1 MILYNAK
8 LFISILFWPCTVV
21 SEISVKMFARSL
33 ILPALVLG
41 TVYAE
46 PYNCASSYKPS
57 DYIGK
62 VRVPTNCK
70 VEQLG
75 CPSSWKSG
83 VPKGTE
89 TSTPMIYH
97 KFLNCHEGF
106 TLCGYVPID
115 PKSGEVLGH
124 SGVTIGAGVDLGS
137 KSRASFP
144 SVSSELVDKVVPYFG
159 LIKSDAACAA
169 IERPLTLTEAEANT
183 LTEAIRNVTVKDISR
198 RYDQDKDKKALE
210 FKSLPRGTRTAIVS
224 VWYQFGNPR
233 RFAKFWS
240 FVKKNDRKNAIKE
253 LRTFYKNPKKQTKGD
268 LKRRNNEADIIEATL
283 AKCNRSVDVVFLIDE
298 SESVFEENFQKSL
311 DFVKNMI
318 KAFPDEKLS
327 GKNGTRFG
335 LSTFDHDCRSHF
347 YLSDYTNQ
355 SAYLSAI
362 SRVSYS
368 GGETILGRALELIL
382 TDQFNEERGLRPE
395 VDGISRVLIVLTDG
409 QSYDSVSTPAKNVRD
424 ENIVIYA
431 IGIGSY
437 DDEQVKE
444 IASSESHV
452 YTLSSF
458 TELEKFIST
467 ITSSTCNEPRPASLK
482 EAMITNVKKGTY
494 QYFRY
499 KVKKSSNLKIN
510 VVDISGHTI
519 VYASRTNPHP
529 YKYDN
534 DIAFDLSTQAN
545 KVIVISARTP
555 VPDKRVKRST
565 DDELTREIYVSV
577 TSDTDSATFKIEGN
591 ECNPLNCRE
600 GTNEMP
606 TRPLSSGEIVMA
618 TKIVVVNFALL
629 IMLFEIY
636 DF

>member
-8 LFISILFWPCTVV
+8 LFISILFWPCIVV

-33 ILPALVLG
+33 ILLALVLG

-46 PYNCASSYKPS
+46 PYNCASSYEPS

-75 CPSSWKSG
+75 CPPSWKSG
-83 VPKGTE
+83 IPEGTE
-89 TSTPMIYH
+89 TSAPMIYH

-198 RYDQDKDKKALE
+198 RYDNDKDKKALE

-233 RFAKFWS
+233 RFATFWS
-240 FVKKNDRKNAIKE
+240 FVKKNDWKNAIKE
-253 LRTFYKNPKKQTKGD
+253 LRTFYKNPKKQAKGD

-318 KAFPDEKLS
+318 KAFPDETLS
-327 GKNGTRFG
+327 GKMA
-335 LSTFDHDCRSHF
+335 
-347 YLSDYTNQ
+347 Q
-355 SAYLSAI
+355 
-362 SRVSYS
+362 
-368 GGETILGRALELIL
+368 
-382 TDQFNEERGLRPE
+382 
-395 VDGISRVLIVLTDG
+395 
-409 QSYDSVSTPAKNVRD
+409 DSVCPHSITIADR
-424 ENIVIYA
+424 ISIYQTTQ
-431 IGIGSY
+431 ISQLTFPQLV
-437 DDEQVKE
+437 EFPTWVEKP
-444 IASSESHV
+444 
-452 YTLSSF
+452 TLA
-458 TELEKFIST
+458 EL
-467 ITSSTCNEPRPASLK
+467 
-482 EAMITNVKKGTY
+482 
-494 QYFRY
+494 
-499 KVKKSSNLKIN
+499 
-510 VVDISGHTI
+510 
-519 VYASRTNPHP
+519 
-529 YKYDN
+529 
-534 DIAFDLSTQAN
+534 
-545 KVIVISARTP
+545 
-555 VPDKRVKRST
+555 
-565 DDELTREIYVSV
+565 
-577 TSDTDSATFKIEGN
+577 
-591 ECNPLNCRE
+591 
-600 GTNEMP
+600 
-606 TRPLSSGEIVMA
+606 
-618 TKIVVVNFALL
+618 
-629 IMLFEIY
+629 
-636 DF
+636 